1 MLIMA
6 EKKEVEKKPVKRP
19 STKKKKVVPVP
30 VVEEQP
36 VPQTIKFR

>member
-1 MLIMA
+1 MA
-6 EKKEVEKKPVKRP
+6 EKEEVKKEPVKKP
-19 STKKKKVVPVP
+19 STRKKKVVPVP